1 MKAPAR
7 YDRAGSLREGLYVR
21 GQIRRRISLEDKMD
35 ANAIVSIISTVGFP
49 IVACGALFW
58 FINRQQE
65 SHREEMKSL
74 EKSLNEN
81 TTILMQLKEV
91 MNFIIEEIKK
101 ND

>member
-65 SHREEMKSL
+65 SHREEMKVSKNLLMKILRSL
-74 EKSLNEN
+74 CSLRK
-81 TTILMQLKEV
+81 L
-91 MNFIIEEIKK
+91 
-101 ND
+101 